1 MDNKIILD
9 NMFLKENIDNN
20 DKILEDIS
28 NFQKLNDNEISSL
41 CTKNY
46 ATIFKMQKDRFNKF
60 NLKRIVK
67 IEEDKKSKKQ
77 EIQKEYSKN
86 VNGTSAAM
94 YKNCIIYEEYRCYD
108 DVIYDSK
115 EKVYMQ
121 YLINYNNDTQNG
133 LVDGYNIEY
142 FNETIKSNLLKNALV
157 IFLYLLF
164 LTGLFFKVKS
174 IGDSIFFGKFVI
186 LAIILSVIIIRMV
199 PKIRMKRNKKL
210 KAKVQLKDSRV
221 EKDFACKFPLM
232 SLGTFMLDLGSK
244 IKAIH
249 YANNEIEVSHFVKDI
264 DLFEVIKS
272 YENIVQCSI
281 SDMKLLNIS
290 QNNESIKINLRC
302 IAKLY
307 EFSNEINDD
316 LLLHK
321 GNENCNNI
329 NVTNEEILITI
340 RALRDNT
347 NDYDFKICEYKIL
360 K

>member
-1 MDNKIILD
+1 
-9 NMFLKENIDNN
+9 
-20 DKILEDIS
+20 
-28 NFQKLNDNEISSL
+28 
-41 CTKNY
+41 
-46 ATIFKMQKDRFNKF
+46 
-60 NLKRIVK
+60 
-67 IEEDKKSKKQ
+67 
-77 EIQKEYSKN
+77 
-86 VNGTSAAM
+86 
-94 YKNCIIYEEYRCYD
+94 
-108 DVIYDSK
+108 
-115 EKVYMQ
+115 
-121 YLINYNNDTQNG
+121 
-133 LVDGYNIEY
+133 
-142 FNETIKSNLLKNALV
+142 
-157 IFLYLLF
+157 
-164 LTGLFFKVKS
+164 
-174 IGDSIFFGKFVI
+174 
-186 LAIILSVIIIRMV
+186 
-199 PKIRMKRNKKL
+199 
-210 KAKVQLKDSRV
+210 
-221 EKDFACKFPLM
+221 M

-272 YENIVQCSI
+272 NENIVQCSI